1 MLTRLSHKLLKLKVR
16 SKGCASCTLTAVRH
30 LLRIPGVKGVRTA
43 GDYLVVVMDPRADHT
58 LVLNN
63 EELNLYYRVVDW
75 EVALEAPP
83 QGFKLS
89 KG

>member
-1 MLTRLSHKLLKLKVR
+1 LSYKLLKLKVR

-43 GDYLVVVMDPRADHT
+43 GDYLIVVMDPSVDHN

-63 EELNLYYRVVDW
+63 EELNLYYRIVNW
-75 EVALEAPP
+75 EVAEEAPP